1 MKKCFVCALAA
12 IALGSV
18 VVADEN
24 LGTKK
29 AEEKATSEKTT
40 SSKSYVGQYDEKMTP
55 ENSVVIFFA
64 FPGTEYAIFKQINP
78 KFPVDEQEFKY
89 DLLDASSVTIFKPVK
104 PGSRYM
110 ITKMK
115 GTIGGGFQRSYWD
128 MDFKPNQQVLV
139 LDIPTEP
146 GVYCFGNIFGKSVA
160 SCAQKGETYRLQ
172 KIDQCYWEKKWYT
185 PKFYKQCLKKFKA
198 CYDGTPWVAA
208 YEEKMKNLKQEP
220 LEETSDED
228 TPASSTAK

>member
-12 IALGSV
+12 IALASV

-29 AEEKATSEKTT
+29 TEEKATSEKTT

-64 FPGTEYAIFKQINP
+64 FPGTEHAIFKQINP

-89 DLLDASSVTIFKPVK
+89 DLLEAASFTIFKPVK

-115 GTIGGGFQRSYWD
+115 GTMGDGFQRSYWN

-146 GVYCFGNIFGKSVA
+146 GVYCFGNVWGESVA
-160 SCAQKGETYRLQ
+160 VCAQKGEAYRLQ
-172 KIDQCYWEKKWYT
+172 KVDQWYWGKKWYT
-185 PKFYKQCLKKFKA
+185 PKVYKQCLKKFKA
-198 CYDGTPWVAA
+198 RYDGTPWVAA

-220 LEETSDED
+220 LEETSVED
-228 TPASSTAK
+228 TPAPSSAK